1 LVVIK
6 IKGIFQGLKFNFK
19 KIPFFL
25 RKKKNKKKKKKN
37 KKKKKKKKNVDCLF
51 SCYQD
56 LKINLL
62 ISSTWMQFC
71 FTLPTAS

>member
-1 LVVIK
+1 MLYK
-6 IKGIFQGLKFNFK
+6 QQN
-19 KIPFFL
+19 
-25 RKKKNKKKKKKN
+25 
-37 KKKKKKKKNVDCLF
+37 KNVDCLF